1 MKETTGT
8 VAKPMGFMKGF
19 KDGIPIGLGYIP
31 ASMACGF
38 AAVQSGITAWM
49 AQFMSMAIYTA
60 SGQLAALNL
69 FNGGETAALMYALT
83 LLVMNCRYILF
94 SITMAQK
101 FDKSMGTLQR
111 IGFGLLNTDEIFGF
125 AMQQKGELGASYLF
139 GLATVPYLGFVI
151 GNALGSFTGGLLP
164 ASISAALGIVVY
176 AMFISVI
183 VPPAKKSKPVLV
195 VVLMALGMS
204 MILECIPVVKNH
216 LSPGWIIIICAMV
229 TSLAGAILFPVED
242 KEEE

>member
-1 MKETTGT
+1 
-8 VAKPMGFMKGF
+8 MKGF

-31 ASMACGF
+31 ASIACGF
-38 AAVQSGITAWM
+38 AAVQSGMGAWM

-60 SGQLAALNL
+60 SGQMAALNL
-69 FNGGETAALMYALT
+69 FSGGETSALMYALT

-94 SITMAQK
+94 SITIAQK

-111 IGFGLLNTDEIFGF
+111 LGFGLLNTDEIFGV
-125 AMQQKGELGASYLF
+125 AMQQKGKLGPAYLF

-151 GNALGSFTGGLLP
+151 GNALGCFTTGLLP
-164 ASISAALGIVVY
+164 APVSAALGIVVF
-176 AMFISVI
+176 AMFISII

-195 VVLMALGMS
+195 VILMALGMS
-204 MILECIPVVKNH
+204 VILECIPVVKAH
-216 LSPGWIIIICAMV
+216 LTAGWIIIICAVV
-229 TSLAGAILFPVED
+229 TSLVGAVLFPVEE

>member
-1 MKETTGT
+1 MKECNQGT
-8 VAKPMGFMKGF
+8 KSSGYMKGF

-31 ASMACGF
+31 ASIACGF
-38 AAVQSGITAWM
+38 AAVQTGMSAWM

-69 FNGGETAALMYALT
+69 FSGGETAAIMYALT
-83 LLVMNCRYILF
+83 LLIMNCRYILF
-94 SITMAQK
+94 SITIAQK

-111 IGFGLLNTDEIFGF
+111 IGFGLLNTDEIFGV

-139 GLATVPYLGFVI
+139 GLATVPYIGFVI
-151 GNALGSFTGGLLP
+151 GNAVGCFTTGLLP
-164 ASISAALGIVVY
+164 AAVSAALGIVVY
-176 AMFISVI
+176 AMFISII

-204 MILECIPVVKNH
+204 VILECIPAIKAH
-216 LSPGWIIIICAMV
+216 LSAGWTIIICAVV
-229 TSLAGAILFPVED
+229 TSLAGAVLFPVEES